1 MHKILLFLSCLF
13 YLNIMQ
19 AQNTP
24 SSVSHGASSASFNAS
39 LAPFYWGVA
48 SGDPTPNSVLIW
60 TRIDAEQM
68 LDWRVATDPQMQNII
83 QQGQIFAS
91 AARDNTAKVT
101 ITGLNPDTYYYYCFK
116 TQTGVF
122 SLTGRMKT
130 APTGNNSNVKLA
142 IVSCSNYMAGYFN
155 AYKNLSRINDLDAVV
170 HLGDY
175 IYEYA
180 EGEYGYSTEI
190 GRGHQPTN
198 EIISLSDYRTR
209 YNFHRLD
216 PDLIRAHQQHTFIA
230 VWDDH
235 ESANDSYVDGAENH
249 TPGTE
254 GDWYQRKALSKQAY
268 FEWMP
273 IGDNAN
279 ETVFRKF
286 SYGNLA
292 DLFMLDT
299 RLEGRTEQPDSMA
312 QADYNSPTRT
322 ILGQTQKSWLNQELQ
337 SSSAKWKLIGNQ
349 VIFSRVII
357 DFLRRIDS
365 RAEGLFLDT
374 WQGYPYE
381 RNEIETLYQNTNNV
395 VVLTGDIHAGIGFDI
410 TKTPGTDTT
419 LYNPRTGLGSLAVEF
434 VCPSITSPNFDEL
447 VSPGLVSLLQQIL
460 QGENPHAK
468 YSNLVDH
475 GYTLIDITPQ
485 RVQADWVY
493 MDTIKVSNEAGAVM
507 ASWFTADGENYLKQT
522 TQPAPPKAI
531 QAIQAPDD
539 PQLPTGIFTIN
550 NIDKNLLAF
559 CTPNPISD
567 FTMLNLVLNTGD
579 NLNITVLSA
588 NGKKVSKVFDGNINN
603 GLTKFPLDLSHL
615 SKGNYFINIQ
625 SLKGIKQIPIIKL

>member
-1 MHKILLFLSCLF
+1 M
-13 YLNIMQ
+13 
-19 AQNTP
+19 AQNSPT
-24 SSVSHGASSASFNAS
+24 SISHGNGSLSFNS
-39 LAPFYWGVA
+39 NLAPFFWGVA

-60 TRIDAEQM
+60 TRVDTEQM

-83 QQGQIFAS
+83 QQGQVFAS
-91 AARDNTAKVT
+91 ASRDNTAKVN
-101 ITGLNPDTYYYYCFK
+101 ITALNADTYYYYSFK
-116 TQTGVF
+116 TQNGIF

-130 APTGNNSNVKLA
+130 APSGNNANVKLA

-190 GRGHQPTN
+190 GRGHQPQN

-249 TPGTE
+249 TPATE
-254 GDWYQRKALSKQAY
+254 GDWYQRKANSKQAY

-273 IGDNAN
+273 INDNQN
-279 ETVFRKF
+279 QSVYRKF
-286 SYGNLA
+286 TYGNLV
-292 DLFMLDT
+292 DLFMVDT
-299 RLEGRTEQPDSMA
+299 RLEGRTIQPDSMA
-312 QADYNSPTRT
+312 QADYNAPERT
-322 ILGQTQKSWLNQELQ
+322 ILGQTQKDWLTQELQ
-337 SSSAKWKLIGNQ
+337 NSTAKWKLIGNQ
-349 VIFSRVII
+349 VIFSRIII
-357 DFLRRIDS
+357 DVLRMVDS

-381 RNEIETLYQNTNNV
+381 RAQIENLFDNTNNV
-395 VVLTGDIHAGIGFDI
+395 VVLTGDIHTGIGFDI
-410 TKTPGTDTT
+410 TKSPSRDTT
-419 LYNPRTGLGSLAVEF
+419 IYNPRTGLGSIAVEF
-434 VCPSITSPNFDEL
+434 VCPSITSPNFNEL
-447 VSPGLVSLLQQIL
+447 VAANLVPLLQQIL

-468 YSNLVDH
+468 YANLVDH
-475 GYTLIDITPQ
+475 GYTLIDVTPQ

-493 MDTIKVSNEAGAVM
+493 MDTIKVSNENGSIK
-507 ASWFTADGENYLKQT
+507 ASWFTADGENYLQQANT
-522 TQPAPPKAI
+522 SALPKPM

-539 PQLPTGIFTIN
+539 PQLPTGIFAIN
-550 NIDKNLLAF
+550 EVDKNILAF
-559 CTPNPISD
+559 CAPNPAFD
-567 FTMLNLVLNTGD
+567 FSI
-579 NLNITVLSA
+579 LNIITNTSEKVDITILSSE
-588 NGKKVSKVFDGNINN
+588 GKKVKYLFGGIIDN
-603 GLTKFPLDLSHL
+603 GLTKLPLNISNL
-615 SKGNYFINIQ
+615 SKGKYLINIQ
-625 SLKGIKQIPIIKL
+625 TEKGFKQIPFIKL